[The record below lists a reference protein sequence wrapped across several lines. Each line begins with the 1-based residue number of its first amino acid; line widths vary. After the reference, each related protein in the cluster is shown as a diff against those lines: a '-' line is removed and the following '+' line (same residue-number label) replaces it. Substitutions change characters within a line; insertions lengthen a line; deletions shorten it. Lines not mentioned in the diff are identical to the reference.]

1 MNQEF
6 FSVAAIQPEI
16 RATKSKKDIQE
27 NVKKF
32 SGFIDSMVPYVSAV
46 TGAPCRLV
54 AFPESFMQG
63 LGEFGATMSDRLKL
77 AIEIPGEETEQLG
90 LKAKEHNIYIV
101 GTGRAIEPEWPDRY
115 FNKAFIIDPQG
126 KVILQYHKVVPG
138 KDVEVASAPID
149 MYDRYVE
156 KYGDTL
162 DAFFPVAETELGR
175 IGVMIC
181 SDGAYSEVA
190 RGLVMNG
197 AEILIYPSLIPG
209 ELTSEPHNIWA
220 VLNKFHAFVNVCYVI
235 APNGAIVTDS
245 SIPKGICIGNSMIVD
260 YRGRII
266 AQTRTDNESV
276 IGAEINMKS
285 LRLARRNYGIGSM
298 LPLIQ
303 SEIFSKVYEKPMWP
317 MNRWLDRPGTIQEFV
332 KVRKELIRQRKDIFV
347 PPHPDKTPLR
357 ET

>member
-1 MNQEF
+1 MEQDF

-16 RATKSKKDIQE
+16 RMVKSKKDIQE
-27 NVKKF
+27 NLKLF
-32 SGFIDSMVPYVSAV
+32 CSFIDSIVPYVSAV

-77 AIEIPGEETEQLG
+77 ALEIPGEETEQLG
-90 LKAKEHNIYIV
+90 RKAKQHNIYIV
-101 GTGRAIEPEWPDRY
+101 GAARVVEPEWPDRY
-115 FNKAFIIDPQG
+115 FNEAFIIDPQG

-149 MYDRYVE
+149 MYDEYVK

-181 SDGAYSEVA
+181 SDGAYFEVA

-209 ELTSEPHNIWA
+209 EFGSEPHNMWA
-220 VLNKFHAFVNVCYVI
+220 VLNQFHAFVNVCYVI
-235 APNGAIVTDS
+235 APNGGPFTNS
-245 SIPKGICIGNSMIVD
+245 TMPKGVCIGNSMIVD

-266 AQTRTDNESV
+266 AQTKTGNESV
-276 IGAEINMKS
+276 IGAEINMQN
-285 LRLARRNYGIGSM
+285 LRLVRRDYGIGSM

-317 MNRWLDRPGTIQEFV
+317 KNLWLDRPGTVQDFV
-332 KVRKELIRQRKDIFV
+332 KVRRELIQKRKDIFV
-347 PPHPDKTPLR
+347 PPKM
-357 ET
+357 